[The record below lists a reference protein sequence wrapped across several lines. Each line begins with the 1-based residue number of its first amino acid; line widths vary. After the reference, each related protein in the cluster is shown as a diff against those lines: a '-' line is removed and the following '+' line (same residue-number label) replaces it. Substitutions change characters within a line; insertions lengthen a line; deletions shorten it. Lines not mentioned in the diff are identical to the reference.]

1 VTIAS
6 GDAAISERRERHW
19 QNGGA
24 TSNASGTRLRR
35 GPAISRGA
43 LPPRPKLIDF
53 FSPHA
58 SLDKVKNEVRDLC
71 TLLFTY
77 FRPSL
82 DGDFEWVATYRAHRA
97 L

>member
-1 VTIAS
+1 MDLKFLPESTGLDRSVSVGTALR
-6 GDAAISERRERHW
+6 ALRED
-19 QNGGA
+19 
-24 TSNASGTRLRR
+24 
-35 GPAISRGA
+35 PSRT
-43 LPPRPKLIDF
+43 LPPPPKLIDF

-82 DGDFEWVATYRAHRA
+82 DGDFDWVATYRAHRA
-97 L
+97 S